1 MNAIIKNSS
10 STTSLDLTGGSKMNS
25 PRPPPLPLSPSLFL
39 SVSLCFSLFL
49 STRSDQNG
57 IDWGQLEGRWR
68 HQQCRSTRDIAAYHK
83 IIQYG
88 ATEGRR
94 DGGMEAADA
103 GWWLAEVD
111 RIDAMGEFPSLPFD
125 AWLRLERHWTSN
137 GRRWRH
143 SSWKPGGKPTEATI
157 TTTTTTKIKKKRK
170 KKKKKKRI
178 TRRGE
183 MIRHEEIP
191 MRCSWRERGF
201 FSRNVP
207 TRWPLKSRK
216 TNDGRPVISCDSAAQ
231 REQKPKSNQSNS
243 LARTHT
249 HTHTNLINWRF
260 RMMYGVSGSDVA
272 I

>member
-1 MNAIIKNSS
+1 M
-10 STTSLDLTGGSKMNS
+10 TTPAVSID
-25 PRPPPLPLSPSLFL
+25 PRHCRISQNNPI
-39 SVSLCFSLFL
+39 
-49 STRSDQNG
+49 RSDG
-57 IDWGQLEGRWR
+57 G
-68 HQQCRSTRDIAAYHK
+68 
-83 IIQYG
+83 
-88 ATEGRR
+88 TEGRR

-143 SSWKPGGKPTEATI
+143 SSWKPGGKPTEAT
-157 TTTTTTKIKKKRK
+157 TTTTTKIKKKKK

-249 HTHTNLINWRF
+249 HTHTHKSNKLAIQNDIWRQRIRRCHLTAPAATLQNVQTISKANFVTVDFVVRLLENNYGQCWDFITIISYLNL
-260 RMMYGVSGSDVA
+260 
-272 I
+272 